1 LMDVLTEVYVLLDRE
16 LKKWYRSPFLM
27 TMTIIQPVI
36 WMGLFGK
43 ALNLTGMFQIPKE
56 LLSQLPPAVTSQI
69 AQLFNRMMVNL
80 FGTAELDYFSYMSVG
95 MLSIVILFTSMSS
108 GMSIAWDRRLGF
120 LNKLLVSPIKR
131 GSIIISKVLS
141 GVVKS
146 VMQAILV
153 MLFAAALGA
162 KYNLA
167 GPLAPLVV
175 LLALTLLSLGLS
187 SLFVSLAVRLKSWE
201 SQMAVMN
208 LLNLPLMFASNALY
222 PIKLMPS
229 WLQVVASANPIS
241 YAVDAVRQALLL
253 GSSAS
258 ASMLLLDLGVLAV
271 FALALAGFGVLVAD
285 RGLRRS

>member
-1 LMDVLTEVYVLLDRE
+1 MELLTEVYVLLDRE
-16 LKKWYRSPFLM
+16 LKKWYRSPFLLA
-27 TMTIIQPVI
+27 MTIIQPVI
-36 WMGLFGK
+36 WTGLFGK
-43 ALNLTGMFQIPKE
+43 ALNLTGMFQIPE
-56 LLSQLPPAVTSQI
+56 EMLSQLPPAVTSQI
-69 AQLFNRMMVNL
+69 AQLFNRVMLNL

-131 GSIIISKVLS
+131 GSIIVSKVLS
-141 GVVKS
+141 GVVRS
-146 VMQAILV
+146 VVQAVLV
-153 MLFAAALGA
+153 MLFAVALGA
-162 KYNLA
+162 RFSLA
-167 GPLAPLVV
+167 GPLSPLVV

-187 SLFVSLAVRLKSWE
+187 SLFVSFAVRLKSWE

-222 PIKLMPS
+222 PIKMMPS
-229 WLQVVASANPIS
+229 WLQVVATVNPIS

-258 ASMLLLDLGVLAV
+258 VSAMLLDLAVLCV
-271 FALALAGFGVLVAD
+271 FALALVSIGVIVAEH
-285 RGLRRS
+285 GLRRS